1 MSDDVENKVIKG
13 RKLKKHTKKPHKNTY
28 LFFNL
33 FAQQGRIN
41 VVAIHAHALGVLY
54 LSARPPVLSIRLLI
68 FLGQLTLT
76 CVCTFRNSS
85 RFSFDEMTILKQVV
99 GLIMNHF
106 EDQADILY
114 ANWATNDNQK
124 LYC

>member
-1 MSDDVENKVIKG
+1 M
-13 RKLKKHTKKPHKNTY
+13 T
-28 LFFNL
+28 
-33 FAQQGRIN
+33 
-41 VVAIHAHALGVLY
+41 VVAIRAHALVVLY
-54 LSARPPVLSIRLLI
+54 LSTRPPVLSIRLLI

-85 RFSFDEMTILKQVV
+85 RFSFDEMTIPQQVV

-114 ANWATNDNQK
+114 ANLATNDNQK